1 MIDRR
6 IIGGIYC
13 ICLPALLATYLSVR
27 ACRRLLPIYEEREQ
41 AQLKAECREA
51 VEDLRDHP
59 EKGVGRQRPERPEG
73 WKNAYSIG
81 KGRWGYVE
89 YDDRITVWYLNNKQ
103 MQVVDVPHPDR
114 LSFSSLILP
123 TLGISLAVFWLVTI
137 AGCWLFYLSVK
148 ERDDFIAAT
157 AHDLTTPLV
166 ALRRLIRREPE
177 EAMRVS
183 EQMMRLVKNLTD
195 SLTLDGRRHRL
206 QRENFDLRAAYDE
219 AYALFKEDFRFLS
232 DGKDVSVECPER
244 VNVVADRTK
253 TVQILWNLLANEIKY
268 AAPYGPV
275 RVRIEAD
282 RTCVRVVFVDEGP
295 GLTAGERRKIF
306 RRYYRAKRTSQSG
319 KGGFGIGLA
328 NASHFASLMGGSLT
342 VTANEPKGCVFTLT
356 LRRSV

>member
-6 IIGGIYC
+6 IIGGFYC

-27 ACRRLLPIYEEREQ
+27 ACRYLLPIYEEREQ
-41 AQLKAECREA
+41 AQLKAECREV

-59 EKGVGRQRPERPEG
+59 EKGAGGQRPDRPEG
-73 WKNAYSIG
+73 WKNAYTLG

-103 MQVVDVPHPDR
+103 MQVVDVPHPSR
-114 LSFSSLILP
+114 LPFSTLILP
-123 TLGISLAVFWLVTI
+123 TLGLSLVIFWFVTI

-177 EAMRVS
+177 EAVRVS

-195 SLTLDGRRHRL
+195 CLAIHSCRHRL
-206 QRENFDLRAAYDE
+206 QKETFDLRAAYDE
-219 AYALFKEDFRFLS
+219 AYALFRDDFRFLF
-232 DGKDVSVECPER
+232 DGKDVAVEGPAR
-244 VNVVADRTK
+244 VDVVADRTK

-275 RVRIEAD
+275 RVKFETDKSR
-282 RTCVRVVFVDEGP
+282 VRVRFIDEGP
-295 GLTAGERRKIF
+295 GLTAAERRKIF

-328 NASHFASLMGGSLT
+328 TAKYFAFWMDGTLT
-342 VTANEPKGCVFTLT
+342 VEANEPKGCVFTLA
-356 LRRSV
+356 LVKG